1 MGVLQSRVKSEQRKR
16 DIKMYRES
24 RRKRV
29 VFISDL
35 KLDEGSPRL
44 GNTQRLSQDPASSEE
59 KASHT
64 NTRKIVWKDRA
75 KSRQVRG
82 VGRKETF
89 FPNCPHFYNS
99 IIDAFQLAKF

>member
-1 MGVLQSRVKSEQRKR
+1 MHMHSLTSKFELFTVNEFFLVH
-16 DIKMYRES
+16 
-24 RRKRV
+24 
-29 VFISDL
+29 DL
-35 KLDEGSPRL
+35 KSVLVMGSK
-44 GNTQRLSQDPASSEE
+44 NTQRLSQDPASSEE

-89 FPNCPHFYNS
+89 FPKCPHFYNS